1 MSGTGRGYGVA
12 PPETLAS
19 MSGLEFLRAI
29 LEGRLPAPPITETLG
44 YRLADVGEGFAAFEG
59 EPDFSVYNPLGMV
72 HGGYAMTLLDS
83 VLGCAVQSTLGKG
96 VGYTTLE
103 TKVNFL
109 RAITK
114 DTGLVRAEG
123 RVVHVGRRTG
133 VSAGEIKDADGKVLA
148 YGTSTCLI
156 LSGDG

>member
-1 MSGTGRGYGVA
+1 MSDERRFGVA
-12 PPETLAS
+12 PAETLRS
-19 MSGLEFLRAI
+19 MSGLEFLTAI
-29 LEGRLPAPPITETLG
+29 LEGRLPAPPITKTLG
-44 YRLADVGEGFAAFEG
+44 YRLAAVGEGFAAFEG

-72 HGGYAMTLLDS
+72 HGGYALTLLDS
-83 VLGCAVQSTLGKG
+83 VLGCAVQSTLPKG

-114 DTGLVRAEG
+114 DTGPVRAEG
-123 RVVHVGRRTG
+123 RIVHVGRRTG
-133 VSAGEIKDADGKVLA
+133 VSAGEIKGGGGKVLA

>member
-1 MSGTGRGYGVA
+1 MSEAPLRYGVLPVEEA
-12 PPETLAS
+12 RAMT
-19 MSGLEFLRAI
+19 GLEFLIAI
-29 LEGRLPAPPITETLG
+29 LEGRAPAPPITKTLN
-44 YRLADVGEGFAAFEG
+44 YRLVEAREGFAAFEG

-72 HGGYAMTLLDS
+72 HGGYGMTLLDS
-83 VLGCAVQSTLGKG
+83 VLGCAVMSTLPKG

-103 TKVNFL
+103 TKVNFV

-123 RVVHVGRRTG
+123 RVVHVGRRVG
-133 VSAGEIKDADGKVLA
+133 LAEGDLKDAAGKVLA
-148 YGTSTCLI
+148 HGISTCLI